1 MFDIDKW
8 QEIIATISKNKL
20 RTFLTA
26 FSVMWGIFMLVLLLG
41 ASQGLRNGVVNAFSD
56 DAYNS
61 IWISS
66 GKTSLAYKGLKPGR
80 KIQFTIEDYNNVLN
94 SINGI
99 EYSTAR
105 YSVWN
110 AEVAHGDEF
119 STYPLRSV
127 HPDHQYIEN
136 TEISSGRFLLPS
148 DLDNK
153 VKYAVIGQ
161 DVENDLFK
169 GEPALGKYIQIFG
182 INFKVI
188 GVFKDLGNPRE
199 MRYIYIPLTAGQ
211 QVFGAGKD
219 IDQFMVSTG
228 NLPLAVTISMAN
240 QIETLLKRTHTVAPD
255 DQGAIYVSNNNEQ
268 FQEITNILSAMKMF
282 VWVIGIFTIIAGIVG
297 VSNIMSI
304 VVKERTKEIGVRK
317 AIGATPASVVALIL
331 QESIFITALAGYFG
345 LLLGV
350 LTIEGLSNLIGD
362 QQMFRNPQVDFNV
375 SITTLIIMVVAGAL
389 AGFFPALRAARIK
402 PVVALRDE

>member
-41 ASQGLRNGVVNAFSD
+41 ASQGLRNGVENAFSD
-56 DAYNS
+56 DAVNS

-66 GKTSLAYKGLKPGR
+66 GKTSVAYKGLKPGR
-80 KIQFTIEDYNNVLN
+80 KIQFTTEDYNNVL
-94 SINGI
+94 SAIEGI
-99 EYSTAR
+99 EYATAR

-110 AEVAHGDEF
+110 AEVSYGEEF

-127 HPDHQYIEN
+127 HPDHQYLEN
-136 TEISSGRFLLPS
+136 TKMISGRFLLPS
-148 DLDNK
+148 DLDSK
-153 VKYAVIGQ
+153 TKYAVIGK
-161 DVENDLFK
+161 DVEKDLFK
-169 GEPALGKYIQIFG
+169 GEPAIGKYIQMYG

-188 GVFKDLGNPRE
+188 GVFQDLGNPRE

-211 QVFGAGKD
+211 QIFGAGED
-219 IDQFMVSTG
+219 IDQFMITTG
-228 NLPLAVTISMAN
+228 ELPLPVTISMAE
-240 QIETLLKRTHTVAPD
+240 QIETLLKRTHTVAPE
-255 DQGAIYVSNNNEQ
+255 DQGAIYVSNNNEE
-268 FQEITNILSAMKMF
+268 FKEITNILAAMKMF

-317 AIGATPASVVALIL
+317 AIGATPGSVIALIL
-331 QESIFITALAGYFG
+331 QESIFITALAGYLG

-350 LTIEGLSNLIGD
+350 FTIEGLSNLIGD
-362 QQMFRNPQVDFNV
+362 QEIFRNPQVNFNV
-375 SITTLIIMVVAGAL
+375 AMTTLAIMIIAGAL

>member
-8 QEIIATISKNKL
+8 QEILATISKNKL

-41 ASQGLRNGVVNAFSD
+41 ASQGLRNGVENAFSD
-56 DAYNS
+56 DAVNS

-66 GKTSLAYKGLKPGR
+66 GKTSVAYKGLKPGR
-80 KIQFTIEDYNNVLN
+80 KIQFTTEDFNNVLN
-94 SINGI
+94 TIEGI
-99 EYSTAR
+99 EHATAR

-110 AEVAHGDEF
+110 AEVSYGEEF

-127 HPDHQYIEN
+127 HPDHQYLEN
-136 TEISSGRFLLPS
+136 TKMISGRFLLPS
-148 DLDNK
+148 DLDSK
-153 VKYAVIGQ
+153 TKYAVIGK
-161 DVENDLFK
+161 DVEKDLFK
-169 GEPALGKYIQIFG
+169 GEPAIGKYIQMYG

-188 GVFKDLGNPRE
+188 GVFQDLGNPRE

-211 QVFGAGKD
+211 QIFGAGEN
-219 IDQFMVSTG
+219 IDQFMITTG
-228 NLPLAVTISMAN
+228 KLPLPVTISMAE
-240 QIETLLKRTHTVAPD
+240 QIETLLKRTHTVAPE
-255 DQGAIYVSNNNEQ
+255 DQGAIYVSNNNEE
-268 FQEITNILSAMKMF
+268 FKEITNILAAMKMF

-317 AIGATPASVVALIL
+317 AIGATPGSVIALIL
-331 QESIFITALAGYFG
+331 QESIFITALAGYLG

-350 LTIEGLSNLIGD
+350 FTIEGLSNLIGD
-362 QQMFRNPQVDFNV
+362 QEIFRNPQVNFNV
-375 SITTLIIMVVAGAL
+375 AMTTLAIMIIAGAL